1 MCFDGIVDLVVQRF
15 LFHRHDA
22 YETLAKPLCLG
33 FGAVD
38 DLDDVH
44 LGGRAIVVERRDDVR
59 PGCLHTGDQVGSNIA
74 CRPGHHRSVD
84 GNANGVKQV
93 AHHQFIVFDEDRE
106 LKDPPT
112 SHYSQFGSRRGDSP
126 AGAAGGPGARKP
138 TQALRDRF

>member
-1 MCFDGIVDLVVQRF
+1 MCFDGIVDFVVQRF

-59 PGCLHTGDQVGSNIA
+59 PGCLQRVTIPNLAVDAATHQPVLLVEPAHESQLKRCAIASKVGTFS
-74 CRPGHHRSVD
+74 CRYLSDDSG
-84 GNANGVKQV
+84 
-93 AHHQFIVFDEDRE
+93 RE
-106 LKDPPT
+106 THEP
-112 SHYSQFGSRRGDSP
+112 FRRGS
-126 AGAAGGPGARKP
+126 
-138 TQALRDRF
+138 